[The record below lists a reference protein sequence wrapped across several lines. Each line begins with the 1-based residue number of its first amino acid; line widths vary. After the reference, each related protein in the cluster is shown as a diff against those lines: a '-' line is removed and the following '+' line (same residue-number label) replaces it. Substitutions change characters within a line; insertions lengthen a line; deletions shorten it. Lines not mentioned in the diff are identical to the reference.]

1 VIALFVLAS
10 AYLIV
15 PSGFYIDDFRAQAYA
30 AGRGI
35 WPFII
40 ESNATHLAPGPRA
53 MDWLQA
59 TVWPLERG
67 PAVIFTLV
75 VCALLGVAVW
85 RLLTLLVT
93 HRWVAL
99 AGLGLALFAPSI
111 IPAIAWYR
119 QTLTTLT
126 GLVLILVAI
135 DAGVRYFRGAPARWA
150 YLACAAHAV
159 GLCFSERA
167 IVVPVTVAVAG
178 LLLAPRVRPR
188 LRLTRVALCV
198 GPMVVVNLAF
208 LAFYG
213 RGDYDHGGG
222 GAPSVG
228 GFLASTARSLFVNTI
243 PSLLGGPTRWR
254 PNGEAYSFAN
264 TPPWLVG
271 LGLVG
276 TLVVVTAAWRTR
288 RDRASSPL
296 WRPLVVIASYVLPI
310 YAILYVGRVSRAEIT
325 SVDDLR
331 LFPDVGVFLA
341 IGVALVVD
349 AVVKAER
356 KVAVRGLAAV
366 AVLALVAGSVSW
378 VGFANRW
385 HRNSSSTYIEALR
398 TDLATNLAPVVP
410 SPVPVT
416 VVPNWVQPDFSTA
429 DLVAVLHPTTRTV
442 VFDSAARLV
451 GPDGHLVTGD
461 LRRLDVAPDERKDFC
476 RHALPAGQSSATINF
491 TQAVPYYRG
500 ALLDL
505 GVLVSDTT
513 SITVKVADEAGAVSA
528 PRPSVTPQMQ
538 RGPHRVLLPIAPDVR
553 VKSLQI
559 TRSRASAD
567 VCLTTVMV
575 VQPPETP

>member
-1 VIALFVLAS
+1 MIALFVLAS

-15 PSGFYIDDFRAQAYA
+15 PGGFYIDDFRAQAYA

-40 ESNATHLAPGPRA
+40 ESNATHLAPGPRT
-53 MDWLQA
+53 MDWLQ
-59 TVWPLERG
+59 TTFWPLQRG
-67 PAVIFTLV
+67 PAVAFTLSA
-75 VCALLGVAVW
+75 CALLGVAVW
-85 RLLTLLVT
+85 RLLTQLVT
-93 HRWVAL
+93 RRWVAL

-126 GLVLILVAI
+126 GLAFILVAI
-135 DAGVRYFRGAPARWA
+135 DAGLRYFRGAPKQWA
-150 YLACAAHAV
+150 YLAWAAHAL

-167 IVVPVTVAVAG
+167 VVVPVTVAAAG
-178 LLLAPRVRPR
+178 LLLAPRVAPR
-188 LRLTRVALCV
+188 LRLARQVLCV
-198 GPMVVVNLAF
+198 GPMVAVNLAF
-208 LAFYG
+208 LALYG
-213 RGDYDHGGG
+213 SGDYDHGGG
-222 GAPSVG
+222 GTPSVG
-228 GFLASTARSLFVNTI
+228 GFLVATGRSLFVNTV

-254 PNGEAYSFAN
+254 ANGEAYSFAR
-264 TPPWLVG
+264 TPLWLIG
-271 LGLVG
+271 LGVLG
-276 TLVVVTAAWRTR
+276 TLIVVATAWRTR
-288 RDRASSPL
+288 RGRSANPL
-296 WRPLVVIASYVLPI
+296 WRPLVVIATYVLPI
-310 YAILYVGRVSRAEIT
+310 YAILYVGRVSRADIA

-331 LFPDVGVFLA
+331 LFPDVGIFVAMAL
-341 IGVALVVD
+341 ALVVD

-356 KVAVRGLAAV
+356 RVVVRGLAAV
-366 AVLALVAGSVSW
+366 AVLAVVAGSVSW

-385 HRNSSSTYIEALR
+385 HRNSSSTYVEALR

-429 DLVAVLHPTTRTV
+429 DLVALLHPTTKTV
-442 VFDSAARLV
+442 VFDSAPRLV
-451 GPDGHLVTGD
+451 GPHGRLVTGD
-461 LRRLDVAPDERKDFC
+461 LRRVDVAPDERQDFC

-513 SITVKVADEAGAVSA
+513 SITVKVADETGAVSS

-538 RGPHRVLLPIAPDVR
+538 RGPHRVLLPIAPAVR

-559 TRSRASAD
+559 TRSRATAD